1 MSTVLRYQVSDLV
14 WLPYHAHLS
23 QNFTQRQKH
32 VNSMHE
38 CNLTLNKSYFTAR
51 QYDLSDQFTLSTID
65 YKQIESII
73 TSMPSNKAPGIYKI
87 PIRVIKDC
95 LNPIVHTITS
105 IPGGGG
111 ALPYLGYTGTCRW
124 IGYGFFASLF

>member
-1 MSTVLRYQVSDLV
+1 
-14 WLPYHAHLS
+14 
-23 QNFTQRQKH
+23 
-32 VNSMHE
+32 MHE

-65 YKQIESII
+65 YKQIERII
-73 TSMPSNKAPGIYKI
+73 TSMPSNKAPGICKI

-124 IGYGFFASLF
+124 IGYGFFASLS